1 MSELNQE
8 NQENLQTP
16 MQMPPQLISP
26 PRGKTLI
33 QVVGILLIIFGALGL
48 LIGLI
53 SFLGSMG
60 TGGAGIVILLFFEV
74 IMAGCTLGFGIFGV
88 KNCRNAAK
96 AQTIVLMGIILCV
109 LRVID
114 LVLGALVVDVLAN
127 ISVFTGA
134 VFGLILPILYIIGG
148 SMNKKSQQA
157 PLM

>member
-1 MSELNQE
+1 MYEPNE
-8 NQENLQTP
+8 GTP
-16 MQMPPQLISP
+16 QAPIQMPPQLISP
-26 PRGKTLI
+26 PRGKALI
-33 QVVGILLIIFGALGL
+33 QVVGILLIIFGALGV
-48 LIGLI
+48 LIGLVGL
-53 SFLGSMG
+53 LGNLG
-60 TGGAGIVILLFFEV
+60 TGSAGLIILLFFEIV
-74 IMAGCTLGFGIFGV
+74 MAGCTLGFGIFGV
-88 KNCRNAAK
+88 RNCRNAAK